1 MNKIVFS
8 VYVDNTSGVLSRVAG
23 LFSRRG
29 FNIHSITASETQDER
44 YSRMTIVS
52 HGDDKVYDQIMKQ
65 LAKLEDVKEVKM
77 LHPENTVV
85 RELILVKVKA
95 APSER
100 QEVIST
106 ADIFR
111 AKIVDVSTETLTI
124 ELTGNLGK
132 IEAFLKLLGNDR
144 IIELVRTGVT
154 ALERGMDS
162 KGDAWES
169 QES

>member
-29 FNIHSITASETQDER
+29 FNIHSITASETEDDR

-95 APSER
+95 NQNER
-100 QEVIST
+100 QGIISF

-132 IEAFLKLLGNDR
+132 IEAFLKLLGNEN
-144 IIELVRTGVT
+144 IVELVRTGVT

-162 KGDAWES
+162 NADAWES